1 MDSKPS
7 VVLPPGTV
15 DLASEVVPAVRA
27 LLRRGLPDDFVRACV
42 RVGAFEAFGGGY
54 KSELVG
60 GLRID
65 VNAAMKLGGEELDRH
80 VLLMERVNKTRPR
93 TFPSVQAV
101 VPLDR
106 GRRLL
111 FMEQLMSHTTLLDLV
126 YRRRT
131 AVSDLDRILDN
142 AFVGVR
148 AVRRTTREQ
157 APALRKIPRTSDP
170 YGKRLRTKLETI
182 TTIDPELAP
191 LWERAGSVL
200 GEKVP
205 PLTPLLACLDA
216 WLGSALPAAPKM
228 LCHGDLHLGN
238 VMARRR
244 GRGFSVRMID
254 PNPEI
259 GITDPLYDAGKLL
272 HFAEPVGW
280 AAIDPAHCRATLRL
294 RAKSYSL
301 TPRLSPSSASAER
314 RRASFEALLR
324 ERLMS
329 VRRKDET
336 RAPRLEVATAA
347 AHVGLA
353 ALLSEKRD
361 ESARRFVLAHALRAL
376 GAWHRMVMTEAAAP
390 SRGSDA

>member
-1 MDSKPS
+1 MVDPS
-7 VVLPPGTV
+7 PPIVLPPGTV

-27 LLRRGLPDDFVRACV
+27 LLRRGLPDDFVKACV

-65 VNAAMKLGGEELDRH
+65 VNAAMKLGGPELDRH
-80 VLLMERVNKTRPR
+80 VLLMERVNRTRER

-101 VPLDR
+101 VKLTG

-111 FMEQLMSHTTLLDLV
+111 FMEQLLGHTTLLDLV

-131 AVSDLDRILDN
+131 SMADLDKILSHV
-142 AFVGVR
+142 FVGVR
-148 AVRRTTREQ
+148 AVRRTHREQ
-157 APALRKIPRTSDP
+157 ARALARLPRTTDP
-170 YGKRLRTKLETI
+170 YGPRLRAKLGAI
-182 TTIDPELAP
+182 LAGDRELRVLRKKP
-191 LWERAGSVL
+191 GTVL
-200 GEKVP
+200 GENVP
-205 PLTPLLACLDA
+205 PLDPLLDALDA
-216 WLGSALPAAPKM
+216 WLPRALSGAPRT

-254 PNPEI
+254 PNPDV

-280 AAIDPAHCRATLRL
+280 ATIDPAHCRATLRVTKRGYRL
-294 RAKSYSL
+294 E
-301 TPRLSPSSASAER
+301 PRLAPSSAAAER
-314 RRASFEALLR
+314 RRASFEL
-324 ERLMS
+324 S
-329 VRRKDET
+329 VRDRLGAARRRDPT
-336 RAPRLEVATAA
+336 RSARLELATAA

-353 ALLSEKRD
+353 ALLTDKKD
-361 ESARRFVLAHALRAL
+361 AGARRFVLAYALRAL
-376 GAWHRMVMTEAAAP
+376 GAFHRIVMQEASGASGA
-390 SRGSDA
+390 

>member
-1 MDSKPS
+1 MTESKPS

-27 LLRRGLPDDFVRACV
+27 LLRRGLPEDFVEACV

-80 VLLMERVNKTRPR
+80 VLLMERVNKTRAR

-101 VPLDR
+101 FRLE
-106 GRRLL
+106 GERRLL
-111 FMEQLMSHTTLLDLV
+111 FMEQLLAHTTLLDLV

-131 AVSDLDRILDN
+131 AITDLDRILDHT
-142 AFVGVR
+142 FVGVR
-148 AVRRTTREQ
+148 AIRRTGREH
-157 APALRKIPRTSDP
+157 ARALARLPRIDDP
-170 YGKRLRTKLETI
+170 YGARLRAKLERI
-182 TTIDPELAP
+182 TELDPDLRR
-191 LWERAGSVL
+191 LWNEEGRVL
-200 GEKVP
+200 DEKVP

-216 WLGSALPAAPKM
+216 WLGSALPQAPRT

-244 GRGFSVRMID
+244 GRGFSVRVIN

-280 AAIDPAHCRATLRL
+280 AAIDPAHCRASLRTS
-294 RAKSYSL
+294 AKGYRL
-301 TPRLSPSSASAER
+301 EPLLSPASASAER
-314 RRASFEALLR
+314 RRASFESILR
-324 ERLMS
+324 ERLAA
-329 VRRKDET
+329 VRRKDES
-336 RAPRLEVATAA
+336 RSARLEVATAA

-353 ALLSEKRD
+353 ALLESKRD
-361 ESARRFVLAHALRAL
+361 EAARRFVLAYALRAL
-376 GAWHRMVMTEAAAP
+376 GAWHRMVMSEASTA
-390 SRGSDA
+390 SDA